1 MQKTRFKQ
9 LANLKKIGKHNK
21 MQPKSPRFKSI
32 QSTKTKYP
40 TQQPTLRSA
49 PLGVYLGEF
58 DSSIIHR
65 VFVNMPYKTT
75 TGRKWSRVPF
85 VQYVLCNVPVLV
97 KDQGFKLFFEE
108 SNRHNTGILVAYGIR
123 YRCLMSQLPPC
134 LFAKQRESWRLGNS
148 FVSFMVERSVD
159 SGVIRHSNN
168 WVAFF
173 SAEILDTNQANQWF
187 LKE

>member
-9 LANLKKIGKHNK
+9 LANFKKIRKHNK

-65 VFVNMPYKTT
+65 VFVNMPYKTA

-123 YRCLMSQLPPC
+123 WIQVFDVTTSTLSFRQATWILKVR
-134 LFAKQRESWRLGNS
+134 KQFREFHGGKVRRFWSNS
-148 FVSFMVERSVD
+148 SF
-159 SGVIRHSNN
+159 
-168 WVAFF
+168 
-173 SAEILDTNQANQWF
+173 Q
-187 LKE
+187 